1 MTERLFR
8 ERMNADI
15 ERRSYYGKFIFN
27 SHFLIFLT
35 IASGFFL
42 YSLLSL
48 VQTLEPSLW
57 QDIAAALLVSV
68 TIVPA
73 YRTLLKRADGVFLL
87 PYEAKFDKYMIS
99 ADRYS
104 LTLGLAKPAIG
115 GIVAALLLTVGHG
128 VVEIAVFIA
137 AGIIFYVMNYHI
149 KKTAIHSELSN
160 AAVIAGMMLLSFVS
174 LLLILQHLL
183 WAIPAVAAVYMVM
196 GYMKKRRHDQLD
208 WSTLIDYEEAQL
220 NRYYQNVALFTN
232 VSHIDK
238 QFKRRRYLDPFLW
251 KPKGDAFGKE
261 RMYEYLFYRTFARD
275 HDLPMIVLRLILLF
289 GIVMVWI
296 GNLYL
301 SVIIVLFGIYIIVL
315 QMSQIYTAQAYLLWP
330 KVWPVD
336 RRFIQKSYVTYSHKL
351 VFVIAVIFSFI
362 FLAVHIE
369 YFYLVLLFPLWG
381 YIINRTLSRTVY
393 KKEQQLSD

>member
-1 MTERLFR
+1 MTEQLFR

-48 VQTLEPSLW
+48 IQTLEPSLW
-57 QDIAAALLVSV
+57 QDVAAALLVSI
-68 TIVPA
+68 TLIPP

-87 PYEAKFDKYMIS
+87 PYEAKFSRYMTS

-104 LTLGLAKPAIG
+104 LTLGLAKPILG
-115 GIVAALLLTVGHG
+115 GIVAVLLLTVGHG
-128 VVEIAVFIA
+128 IMQILVFVA

-149 KKTAIHSELSN
+149 KKAAINSDVSN
-160 AAVIAGMMLLSFVS
+160 AAVIAMLMALNFIS
-174 LLLILQHLL
+174 LLLILQHPL
-183 WAIPAVAAVYMVM
+183 WIIPAAIGIYMLM
-196 GYMKKRRHDQLD
+196 GYMRKRRHSQLD

-220 NRYYQNVALFTN
+220 NKYYQNVALFTN

-251 KPKGDAFGKE
+251 KPKGDAFSKE

-275 HDLPMIVLRLILLF
+275 HDLPMIILRLILLF

-336 RRFIQKSYVTYSHKL
+336 RSFIQRSYITYSHKL
-351 VFVIAVIFSFI
+351 VFVIAVIFSLV
-362 FLAVHIE
+362 FLGVHIQ

-393 KKEQQLSD
+393 KKEQELSD